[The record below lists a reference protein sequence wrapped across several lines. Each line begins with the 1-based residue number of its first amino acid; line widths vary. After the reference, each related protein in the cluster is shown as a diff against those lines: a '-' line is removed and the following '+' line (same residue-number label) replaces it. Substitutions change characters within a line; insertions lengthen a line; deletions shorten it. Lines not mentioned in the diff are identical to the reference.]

1 MAPSLRLLLDRQ
13 KACSYL
19 RGCARSGRI
28 QFKRKGFMKQPSC
41 WRILLLFL
49 AVGLAGT
56 GSTAQREDKT
66 KAREASCKMCHKP
79 DGKGTMEDLDLT
91 DNVWKHG
98 NAPEDIE
105 KVIREGVKG
114 TGMRPIMGE
123 HTDQEIK
130 ALVKYVLKF
139 SETAPPA
146 EPAKPA
152 EPPAP
157 PQPPPPV
164 PPQP

>member
-1 MAPSLRLLLDRQ
+1 
-13 KACSYL
+13 
-19 RGCARSGRI
+19 
-28 QFKRKGFMKQPSC
+28 MKHSSR
-41 WRILLLFL
+41 WRILLMLL
-49 AVGLAGT
+49 AVGLAVT
-56 GSTAQREDKT
+56 GLTTEKEDKT
-66 KAREASCKMCHKP
+66 KAKEKGKGAKEQIVSQEQDLEVGKKVYEASCKMCHKA
-79 DGKGTMEDLDLT
+79 DGKGTMEELDLT
-91 DNVWKHG
+91 DNVWRHG
-98 NAPEDIE
+98 NTPEDIE

-114 TGMRPIMGE
+114 TGMRPIMGD

-139 SETAPPA
+139 SENAPPA

>member
-1 MAPSLRLLLDRQ
+1 
-13 KACSYL
+13 
-19 RGCARSGRI
+19 
-28 QFKRKGFMKQPSC
+28 MKQPSC

-66 KAREASCKMCHKP
+66 KAREKGAKEETLTQEQELDLGKKVYEASCKMCHKA

-98 NAPEDIE
+98 NTPEDIE

-123 HTDQEIK
+123 HSDQEIK

-139 SETAPPA
+139 SENAPPA